1 METLARAVVRFR
13 FFVIL
18 FWVAFA
24 GFAVS
29 RAARVGDVLSVE
41 GESLRPN
48 ESTEVWD
55 LIRTAFPRP
64 FTNFIAVAITGPI
77 PVDSQPFQLL
87 VETLSDAA
95 GREPYIDRVISHL
108 TPGDSAFTSSDRRAT
123 FFLASVAVE
132 HADTVTR
139 AVPSFRSA
147 MRRAAA
153 RHQWASQYDIQVTG
167 EPALD
172 WDVRTMSVEDAKRGE
187 LRALVPTAMILV
199 LAFGAL
205 VAALLPLVIGVYA
218 ISCALAAV
226 YFVGS
231 VFPIAI
237 FVIPIV
243 TMVGLAVGIDY
254 SLLIVTRFR
263 EEMNRGFGPHEAAVR
278 SMTTAG
284 RAVVIS
290 GLTVLIGF
298 ASLLLTPASETRSVG
313 IGGLLVVMSAVIL
326 ATTLLPAVLAVLG
339 RRLDWPAWLARRLA
353 WYHASTV
360 WARWGKFVSQH
371 RWSAMVVGLLLVAAI
386 AWPATGIKIGVPPT
400 GWFPAGM
407 ESTLGAE
414 TLERIGARG
423 FILPVRVT
431 VQAPEDRRIVGT
443 RYLRGLMRL
452 SDSLRADPR
461 VAEIIG
467 PVDVRPGVSVLEYIM
482 LYSDLAVAR
491 ERYPELVE
499 AYVSEDGRTA
509 LMDVILT
516 GTATPSDGL
525 DVVRRIRTIAAS
537 GVRGLDSVTIKVGGF
552 AAAGLDE
559 QDDLMRVFPLMAGLV
574 LVVTAIMLA
583 VAFRSVLVP
592 IKAVVMN
599 LLSVAGAF
607 GLIVLVF
614 QRGIGAEIFGLDG
627 PTETIF
633 MVVPILV
640 FAVAFGLS
648 MDYEVFLLS
657 RMKEAFDRTKDNDL
671 STMEGL
677 GATASVITSA
687 AAVMV
692 VVFGT
697 FAFSRVLVAQ
707 LLGFGLAVAVVLD
720 ATLIRM
726 VLVPAFM
733 HIAGRWN
740 WWPGARARD
749 EPPTVEA
756 LR

>member
-1 METLARAVVRFR
+1 
-13 FFVIL
+13 
-18 FWVAFA
+18 
-24 GFAVS
+24 
-29 RAARVGDVLSVE
+29 
-41 GESLRPN
+41 
-48 ESTEVWD
+48 
-55 LIRTAFPRP
+55 
-64 FTNFIAVAITGPI
+64 
-77 PVDSQPFQLL
+77 
-87 VETLSDAA
+87 
-95 GREPYIDRVISHL
+95 
-108 TPGDSAFTSSDRRAT
+108 
-123 FFLASVAVE
+123 
-132 HADTVTR
+132 
-139 AVPSFRSA
+139 
-147 MRRAAA
+147 
-153 RHQWASQYDIQVTG
+153 
-167 EPALD
+167 
-172 WDVRTMSVEDAKRGE
+172 
-187 LRALVPTAMILV
+187 
-199 LAFGAL
+199 
-205 VAALLPLVIGVYA
+205 
-218 ISCALAAV
+218 
-226 YFVGS
+226 
-231 VFPIAI
+231 
-237 FVIPIV
+237 
-243 TMVGLAVGIDY
+243 
-254 SLLIVTRFR
+254 
-263 EEMNRGFGPHEAAVR
+263 
-278 SMTTAG
+278 
-284 RAVVIS
+284 
-290 GLTVLIGF
+290 
-298 ASLLLTPASETRSVG
+298 
-313 IGGLLVVMSAVIL
+313 
-326 ATTLLPAVLAVLG
+326 
-339 RRLDWPAWLARRLA
+339 
-353 WYHASTV
+353 
-360 WARWGKFVSQH
+360 
-371 RWSAMVVGLLLVAAI
+371 
-386 AWPATGIKIGVPPT
+386 
-400 GWFPAGM
+400 
-407 ESTLGAE
+407 
-414 TLERIGARG
+414 
-423 FILPVRVT
+423 
-431 VQAPEDRRIVGT
+431 
-443 RYLRGLMRL
+443 MRL

-491 ERYPELVE
+491 ERYPELVQG
-499 AYVSEDGRTA
+499 YVSEDGRIV

-525 DVVRRIRTIAAS
+525 DVVRRIRTIAAR

-627 PTETIF
+627 PTEAIF

-657 RMKEAFDRTKDNDL
+657 RMKEAFDRTKNNDL
-671 STMEGL
+671 STMEGI

-692 VVFGT
+692 IVFGT

-740 WWPGARARD
+740 WWPGARD
-749 EPPTVEA
+749 EPPTEEA